1 MMLINIFLK
10 TTFTIILKIGLKTI
24 AIVNH
29 ISSLVIELMILSHTL
44 IIKIT
49 TMFHY
54 FANTSVS
61 FVIECTVIL
70 HAKFNRDKS
79 FQSNYIDKNEVSINI
94 YSKSE
99 H

>member
-1 MMLINIFLK
+1 MMLINIFFK
-10 TTFTIILKIGLKTI
+10 TTFTTILKIGLKTI

-29 ISSLVIELMILSHTL
+29 ISSLVIELMVLSHTL
-44 IIKIT
+44 NIKIT
-49 TMFHY
+49 TFHH

-70 HAKFNRDKS
+70 HANFNRGKN
-79 FQSNYIDKNEVSINI
+79 FQSNYIDKNLPINI

>member
-1 MMLINIFLK
+1 MNIFLK
-10 TTFTIILKIGLKTI
+10 TTFTIILKTGLKTI

-44 IIKIT
+44 NIKIT

-61 FVIECTVIL
+61 LVIECTVIL
-70 HAKFNRDKS
+70 HANFNRGKI
-79 FQSNYIDKNEVSINI
+79 FQSNYIDKN
-94 YSKSE
+94 
-99 H
+99 